1 MKAVL
6 DDQFPEVQQQLCI
19 HHINSNVL
27 LKAKKKW
34 LKGRN
39 SVSPDSS
46 DDAEAS
52 ISQTQAELSPK
63 DRQFIHAPAAEA
75 IPPGGAL
82 SSVVSSSGAAQIDN
96 LVLSKAKTYARQRL
110 RRGGKKCSLIRCVNS
125 RSEPLC
131 HRAIPFGWLLFPCN
145 RRLHLCSPT

>member
-1 MKAVL
+1 MSSSPISTTGCHQHRFRQPDVIITDFDNQMKAVL

-82 SSVVSSSGAAQIDN
+82 SSVVSSSGVA
-96 LVLSKAKTYARQRL
+96 
-110 RRGGKKCSLIRCVNS
+110 
-125 RSEPLC
+125 
-131 HRAIPFGWLLFPCN
+131 
-145 RRLHLCSPT
+145 